1 MYLTYL
7 QEPTL
12 SSQVEETKPADH
24 QITPG
29 HMPLS
34 KPGIPY
40 QYKIPKENKFKIKIP
55 EEMKVRL
62 PLERPSPRASPYACQ
77 HTDY

>member
-1 MYLTYL
+1 
-7 QEPTL
+7 
-12 SSQVEETKPADH
+12 
-24 QITPG
+24 
-29 HMPLS
+29 MPLS